1 MNCHALQTRLRVW
14 GAWSFVALALGYSPG
29 ALAQWDS
36 NKAIVLSQTSG
47 TAVTGSA
54 GSSKLWN
61 TVIGRTIEVNGG
73 TGYVKLK
80 EPGSANM
87 GPGPRVGTTI
97 PVAVERGIAWSAA
110 MRTVARSL
118 PLISTALAIKEL
130 MDGIRCRESS
140 AGAGAGECDAGTVE
154 TSQTVT
160 QYNNPFHTSAPFYAS
175 AAASCT
181 DLAGHRAAQTGTQV
195 VSSSVPEGGGTCTWT
210 QFAPAP
216 CVSGCT
222 AYGLNAGTVS
232 PVSTTVTQCPPITV
246 GGVTTVPVKGLDNKC
261 PTGTYAPADEDTIT
275 TKGTNYGDKT
285 KGALIVGDLI
295 AAGKPVPH
303 DPPVYDAPPSQV
315 GTRETTTHPDGSTT
329 VRDRD
334 WIITDTPDG
343 YTWEPRLREKTYA
356 PGDTIPPQG
365 SELPGG
371 TTTTGAPPSEEII
384 TCGLPNTPPCK
395 IDETGTPTAPAN
407 TSTADA
413 NGIFAG
419 ILTCVTT
426 PSSCLPALPDMNWSF
441 SLPTSCA
448 PIPLSGFEAYSVNSV
463 DICPYQTTIHDLM
476 SLLWAAAGLFGAVSI
491 IFKGSE

>member
-1 MNCHALQTRLRVW
+1 MRALVW
-14 GAWSFVALALGYSPG
+14 IVLAGLSLPAW
-29 ALAQWDS
+29 AQWDS

-47 TAVTGSA
+47 TSVTGSA
-54 GSSKLWN
+54 GGSKLWN

-80 EPGSANM
+80 EPGAANM
-87 GPGPRVGTTI
+87 GPGPRVGSMI
-97 PVAVERGIAWSAA
+97 PVAVERGIVWSSA
-110 MRTVARSL
+110 MRTVAKSL

-140 AGAGAGECDAGTVE
+140 AGGGAGECDAGTVE

-160 QYNNPFHTSAPFYAS
+160 QYNNPFHTSAPFYAT

-216 CVSGCT
+216 CVTGCT

-261 PTGTYAPADEDTIT
+261 PTGTYTPADEDTIT

-303 DPPVYDAPPSQV
+303 DPPVYDAPSSQT
-315 GTRETTTHPDGSTT
+315 GTRETTTQPDGTTT
-329 VRDRD
+329 VKD
-334 WIITDTPDG
+334 WDWSITDTPEG
-343 YTWEPRLREKTYA
+343 YGWVPRLTEKTYP
-356 PGDTIPPQG
+356 PGATIPPQG
-365 SELPGG
+365 TIPDG
-371 TTTTGAPPSEEII
+371 TTTTGAPPSEDKI
-384 TCGLPNTPPCK
+384 TCGLPGTPPCK
-395 IDETGTPTAPAN
+395 IDETGTPSAPADDSA
-407 TSTADA
+407 TKVT
-413 NGIFAG
+413 GLMAG
-419 ILTCVTT
+419 LLACITT
-426 PSSCLPALPDMNWSF
+426 PSSCLPALPDMNWAF
-441 SLPTSCA
+441 TLPTGCTA
-448 PIPLSGFEAYSVNSV
+448 IPLSAFAQYGLSEF
-463 DICPYQTTIHDLM
+463 DLCPYQAMIHDLM
-476 SLLWAAAGLFGAVSI
+476 SMFWAGIGLWSAVGMM
-491 IFKGSE
+491 FKGSH